1 MSAEDGYA
9 RLRDAIVSGR
19 LQPNER
25 LVEAELIGMLGV
37 SRTAVRTALVR
48 LAQEGL
54 VVHERN
60 RGARVRYVDEQEAV
74 EIVLARAALEA
85 LAVRQAAENA
95 TESDV
100 EDLRSILREMR
111 ARLDEDDLLGASDE
125 NAVLHARLLE
135 LSGNRTVVRLVSG
148 LKSQLVRFQYR
159 TILVPGRSERSF
171 EEHSAIVDAVAS
183 GDADVAEAAMRRHL
197 SNVAGALQAPPRV
210 RAAAGAA
217 TS

>member
-1 MSAEDGYA
+1 MTADDGYA

-25 LVEAELIGMLGV
+25 LVEAELTRLLGV

-60 RGARVRYVDEQEAV
+60 RGARVRYVDEHEAA
-74 EIVLARAALEA
+74 EIVLARSALEA

-95 TESDV
+95 SAEDV
-100 EDLRSILREMR
+100 AELRSILAEMR
-111 ARLDEDDLLGASDE
+111 ARLDDEDLLGASDE

-135 LSGNRTVVRLVSG
+135 LSQNRTVQRLVAG

-171 EEHSAIVDAVAS
+171 AEHSAIIDAVAA
-183 GDADVAEAAMRRHL
+183 GDPDAAEAAMRTHL
-197 SNVAGALQAPPRV
+197 AHVADALGAPR
-210 RAAAGAA
+210 RRMLR
-217 TS
+217 

>member
-9 RLRDAIVSGR
+9 RLRDAIVAGR

-25 LVEAELIGMLGV
+25 LVEAELIELLGV

-60 RGARVRYVDEQEAV
+60 RGARVRYVDETEAV

-85 LAVRQAAENA
+85 LAVRQAAERA
-95 TESDV
+95 TPEDV
-100 EDLRSILREMR
+100 EELRAILGEMR
-111 ARLDEDDLLGASDE
+111 ARLDEGDLLGASDE
-125 NAVLHARLLE
+125 NAVLHSKLLE
-135 LSGNRTVVRLVSG
+135 LSGNQTVIRLVGG

-159 TILVPGRSERSF
+159 TILVPGRSARSF
-171 EEHSAIVDAVAS
+171 EEHSAIVDAVAA
-183 GDADVAEAAMRRHL
+183 GDADEAEAAMRRHL
-197 SNVAGALQAPPRV
+197 LHVADALQAPPRA
-210 RAAAGAA
+210 RAAAG
-217 TS
+217 

>member
-1 MSAEDGYA
+1 VSAEDGYA

-25 LVEAELIGMLGV
+25 LVEAELIELLGV

-60 RGARVRYVDEQEAV
+60 RGARVRYVDETEAV

-85 LAVRQAAENA
+85 LAVRQAADRA
-95 TESDV
+95 TPEDV
-100 EDLRSILREMR
+100 EELRAILVRMR
-111 ARLDEDDLLGASDE
+111 ARLDESDLLGASDE
-125 NAVLHARLLE
+125 NAVLHSRLLE
-135 LSGNRTVVRLVSG
+135 LSGNQTVIRLVGG

-159 TILVPGRSERSF
+159 TILVPGRSARSF
-171 EEHSAIVDAVAS
+171 EEHSAIVDAVAA
-183 GDADVAEAAMRRHL
+183 GDADAAEAAMRRHL
-197 SNVAGALQAPPRV
+197 AHVADALSAPRE
-210 RAAAGAA
+210 RMLR
-217 TS
+217 

>member
-1 MSAEDGYA
+1 VSAEDGYA

-25 LVEAELIGMLGV
+25 LVEAELTAMLGV

-60 RGARVRYVDEQEAV
+60 RGARVRYVDEREAV

-95 TESDV
+95 TERDV
-100 EDLRSILREMR
+100 ADLRAILREMR
-111 ARLDEDDLLGASDE
+111 VRLDEGDLLGASEE
-125 NAVLHARLLE
+125 NAALHARLLE
-135 LSGNRTVVRLVSG
+135 LSGNRTVIRIVSG
-148 LKSQLVRFQYR
+148 LRSQLVRFQYR
-159 TILVPGRSERSF
+159 TILVPGRSPRSF
-171 EEHSAIVDAVAS
+171 EEHTAIVDAVAA
-183 GDADVAEAAMRRHL
+183 GDADAAEAAMRRHL
-197 SNVAGALQAPPRV
+197 THVADALSAPRE
-210 RAAAGAA
+210 RMLR
-217 TS
+217 

>member
-9 RLRDAIVSGR
+9 RLRDAIVEGR

-25 LVEAELIGMLGV
+25 LVEAELIELLGV

-60 RGARVRYVDEQEAV
+60 RGARVRYVDETEAV

-85 LAVRQAAENA
+85 LAVRQAAERA
-95 TESDV
+95 TPADV
-100 EDLRSILREMR
+100 EELRAILGRMR
-111 ARLDEDDLLGASDE
+111 ARLDEGDLLGASDE
-125 NAVLHARLLE
+125 NAVLHSKLLE
-135 LSGNRTVVRLVSG
+135 LSGNQTVIRLVGG

-159 TILVPGRSERSF
+159 TILVPGRSAHSF
-171 EEHSAIVDAVAS
+171 EEHSAIVDAVAA
-183 GDADVAEAAMRRHL
+183 GDADAAEAAMRRHL
-197 SNVAGALQAPPRV
+197 AHVADALSAPRE
-210 RAAAGAA
+210 RMLR
-217 TS
+217 

>member
-9 RLRDAIVSGR
+9 RLHDAIISGR

-25 LVEAELIGMLGV
+25 LVEAELIDLLGV

-60 RGARVRYVDEQEAV
+60 RGARVRYVDETEAV

-85 LAVRQAAENA
+85 LAVRQAAEHA
-95 TESDV
+95 TPDDV
-100 EDLRSILREMR
+100 AELRAILGEMR
-111 ARLDEDDLLGASDE
+111 ARLDEGDLLGASEE
-125 NAVLHARLLE
+125 NAVLHAKLLE
-135 LSGNRTVVRLVSG
+135 LSGNRTVIRLVGG

-159 TILVPGRSERSF
+159 TILVPGRSARSF
-171 EEHSAIVDAVAS
+171 EEHTAIVDAVAA
-183 GDADVAEAAMRRHL
+183 GDADAAEAAMRRHL
-197 SNVAGALQAPPRV
+197 SHVADALSAPRE
-210 RAAAGAA
+210 RMLR
-217 TS
+217 

>member
-25 LVEAELIGMLGV
+25 LVEAELIELLGV

-60 RGARVRYVDEQEAV
+60 RGARVRYVDETEAV

-85 LAVRQAAENA
+85 LAVRQAAERA
-95 TESDV
+95 APEDV
-100 EDLRSILREMR
+100 GELREILGRMR
-111 ARLDEDDLLGASDE
+111 ARLDEGDLLGASDE
-125 NAVLHARLLE
+125 NAVLHSRLLE
-135 LSGNRTVVRLVSG
+135 LSGNQTVIRLVGG

-159 TILVPGRSERSF
+159 TILVPGRSARSF
-171 EEHSAIVDAVAS
+171 EEHSAIVDAVAA
-183 GDADVAEAAMRRHL
+183 GDADAAEAAMRRHL
-197 SNVAGALQAPPRV
+197 SHVADALSAPRE
-210 RAAAGAA
+210 RMLR
-217 TS
+217 

>member
-1 MSAEDGYA
+1 LSAEDGYA
-9 RLRDAIVSGR
+9 RLHDAIISGR

-25 LVEAELIGMLGV
+25 LVEAELIELLGV

-60 RGARVRYVDEQEAV
+60 RGARVRYVDETEAV

-85 LAVRQAAENA
+85 LAVRQAAERA
-95 TESDV
+95 TPDDV
-100 EDLRSILREMR
+100 AELRAVLEQMR
-111 ARLDEDDLLGASDE
+111 ARLDEGDLLGASAE
-125 NAVLHARLLE
+125 NAVLHSKLLE
-135 LSGNRTVVRLVSG
+135 LSGNRTAIRLVAG

-171 EEHSAIVDAVAS
+171 EEHSAIVDAVAA
-183 GDADVAEAAMRRHL
+183 GDADAAEAAMRRHL
-197 SNVAGALQAPPRV
+197 SQVADALSAPRE
-210 RAAAGAA
+210 RMLQ
-217 TS
+217 

>member
-1 MSAEDGYA
+1 VSAEDGYA

-25 LVEAELIGMLGV
+25 LVEAELIELLGV

-60 RGARVRYVDEQEAV
+60 RGARVRYVDETEAV

-85 LAVRQAAENA
+85 LAVRQAAERA
-95 TESDV
+95 TPDDV
-100 EDLRSILREMR
+100 EELRAILARMR
-111 ARLDEDDLLGASDE
+111 ARLDEGDLLGASDE
-125 NAVLHARLLE
+125 NAALHSKLLE
-135 LSGNRTVVRLVSG
+135 LSGNQTVIRLVGG

-159 TILVPGRSERSF
+159 TILVPGRSARSF
-171 EEHSAIVDAVAS
+171 EEHSAIVDAVAD
-183 GDADVAEAAMRRHL
+183 GDADAAEAAMRRHL
-197 SNVAGALQAPPRV
+197 SHVAEALSGPRE
-210 RAAAGAA
+210 RMLR
-217 TS
+217 